1 MTGSASSPRRSLKE
15 ISPKQSLHGTITR
28 IEPYGAYVDVGSE
41 SDGLLHISRIRK
53 DPVNRIEDV
62 LQPGQSVEV
71 WASRIDPAAGRL
83 EVTMLRPMGL
93 EWKEIT
99 AGLRL
104 TGKVVRVE
112 KFGAFV
118 DVGAERPG
126 LVHVSEMG
134 PGRRNDPADLV
145 SVGDEVDVTILE
157 VDSKKKQFRLSM
169 KDSYLPES
177 EEVEPAVPTAME
189 LALRQALEGGSGPTV
204 PGPAEGKKGR
214 PSGRSEQEEILSRT
228 LQKKVRTQ
236 PGGD

>member
-1 MTGSASSPRRSLKE
+1 MTHPPVSPRRPLRE
-15 ISPKQSLHGTITR
+15 VSPKQALRGTVTR
-28 IEPYGAYVDVGSE
+28 IEPYGAYVDVGSDSE
-41 SDGLLHISRIRK
+41 GLLHISRIRK

-62 LQPGQSVEV
+62 LQPGQTVDV
-71 WASRIDPAAGRL
+71 WASRIDLAAGRL
-83 EVTMLRPMGL
+83 EVTMLRPVGL

-99 AGLRL
+99 SGLRL
-104 TGKVVRVE
+104 TGKVVRIE

-145 SVGDEVDVTILE
+145 SVGDEVDVTVLD

-169 KDSYLPES
+169 KDSYKPES
-177 EEVEPAVPTAME
+177 EEVEPPVPTAME
-189 LALRQALEGGSGPTV
+189 LALRQALEGGSAPSI
-204 PGPAEGKKGR
+204 PGAAEGKKGP
-214 PSGRSEQEEILSRT
+214 PSGRSEQEEILFRT
-228 LQKKVRTQ
+228 LQKKIRTQ